1 MILLESIVIAF
12 QQLWANKLRS
22 GLTLLGM
29 LIGVGSVVGIVS
41 ISEGLRRTVTDEFG
55 KLGGSNLIFV
65 MPQSHVLRD
74 GRWVPVKRYKPMT
87 LRDMELVRGASEHIA
102 TVLPIL
108 DRGAEV
114 RYRKASYPGRVEAT
128 VPTYSSAFNWEV
140 DSGRFLMDRD
150 LDRRQSVAVVGQD
163 IVEEVFGGRSPLG
176 REVKLN
182 GGRYTVVGVMKER
195 ELFGE
200 SWGNRVLLP
209 VTTAQRRL
217 FGSKTIGGVFIHT
230 VDPEDA
236 PLVIP
241 EIEAALHGEHGRD
254 VVYRI
259 ESGRGILAEID
270 KVILIMK
277 LVTGGIAGISL
288 LVGGIGIMNI
298 MLVSVTER
306 TREIGIRKALGAKP
320 GTLLLQ
326 FVVEAIVL
334 SVFGGLL
341 GVGLGVGLG
350 IAISET
356 ITHFVQ
362 DGDGSQPPFT
372 SVVSYSSVILSL
384 GISVSIGLF
393 FGIYPA
399 ARAARLDP
407 VKALSF
413 E

>member
-1 MILLESIVIAF
+1 MILFESIAVALV
-12 QQLWANKLRS
+12 QLWANKLRS
-22 GLTLLGM
+22 TLTLLGM

-55 KLGGSNLIFV
+55 KLGGSNLIFI

-74 GRWVPVKRYKPMT
+74 GRWVPVKRFERMT
-87 LRDMELVRGASEHIA
+87 LADLDLIREASDRIA
-102 TVLPIL
+102 TVLPFL
-108 DRGAEV
+108 VMGAEV
-114 RYRKASYPGRVEAT
+114 RHGKATYQGQVEAT
-128 VPTYSSAFNWEV
+128 IPTYVDAFNWEV
-140 DSGRFLMDRD
+140 DSGRFLMERD
-150 LDRRQSVAVVGQD
+150 LDRRQAVAVVGQD
-163 IVEEVFGGRSPLG
+163 IVEETFGGRSPLG
-176 REVKLN
+176 REVKVN

-195 ELFGE
+195 KLFRQ

-217 FGSKTIGGVFIHT
+217 FGSKTIGGAFIHT
-230 VDPEDA
+230 RESADA
-236 PLVIP
+236 PVVIP
-241 EIEAALHGEHGRD
+241 EIEAALHREHGRD
-254 VVYRI
+254 VSYRI
-259 ESGRGILAEID
+259 ESGRGILEEID

-334 SVFGGLL
+334 SVCGGLL

-350 IAISET
+350 IGISET
-356 ITHFVQ
+356 IEHFAE
-362 DGDGSQPPFT
+362 QPFP
-372 SVVSYSSVILSL
+372 SVVSYASVAMAL
-384 GISVSIGLF
+384 GISVTIGLF

-407 VKALSF
+407 VDALSF